1 MKLPKQWKYWCI
13 KAGLRPTSRNKRS
26 RFCWLYL
33 KGHNYLWR
41 VSMDSVFQRSC
52 PIEEFDRWANSVDY
66 EAAMPTTEK
75 EFVVLVEEFAN
86 KD

>member
-1 MKLPKQWKYWCI
+1 
-13 KAGLRPTSRNKRS
+13 
-26 RFCWLYL
+26 
-33 KGHNYLWR
+33 
-41 VSMDSVFQRSC
+41 MDSVFQRSC